1 MIHSLTLATL
11 GAFNQKFRSVNKNSS
26 TKKVQCFTHLHLNP
40 RQKKAQKTPTKPKL
54 NPPPFSHLHVM
65 IVLIKASH
73 KSSLRGIT
81 TFPPWRLKTAV
92 VVRIHRF
99 SCTTRW
105 NLPDDIRVPRW
116 SWNNQKLNPG
126 KTQAKEN
133 VGHMCILKF
142 PRVSQYS
149 FELDASICSFSGI
162 MNITTASSQKNQK
175 MWAANLHVN
184 PALRP
189 KATNWERK
197 NEQHLRISILN

>member
-1 MIHSLTLATL
+1 MIHSLTLAIFWPHWVL
-11 GAFNQKFRSVNKNSS
+11 S
-26 TKKVQCFTHLHLNP
+26 TKSSVRETKNHQTKKLFSVSPTSTRPPQKRPKKHPPNP
-40 RQKKAQKTPTKPKL
+40 NL

-65 IVLIKASH
+65 IVLIKASD

-133 VGHMCILKF
+133 VGHMCIFEISKSVTRFFWTWCFNMFVFRHSEHNNCLKSETSK
-142 PRVSQYS
+142 R
-149 FELDASICSFSGI
+149 C
-162 MNITTASSQKNQK
+162 
-175 MWAANLHVN
+175 
-184 PALRP
+184 
-189 KATNWERK
+189 
-197 NEQHLRISILN
+197 EQQIYM